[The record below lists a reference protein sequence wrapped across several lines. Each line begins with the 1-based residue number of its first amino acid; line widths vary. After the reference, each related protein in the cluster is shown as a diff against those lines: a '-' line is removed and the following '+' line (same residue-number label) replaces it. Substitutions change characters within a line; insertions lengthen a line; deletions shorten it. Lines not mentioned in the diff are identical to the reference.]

1 MGEPRGEQ
9 DRMEPTEGRTGLVL
23 AGGGAR
29 AAYQVGV
36 LQAIKEILPD
46 PKVNPFPI
54 ISGTSAGAVNAG
66 ALAVY
71 ADDFGKAVDNLLEVW
86 RNFEPRHVYRSDFPG
101 VFANSTRWLSGFFF
115 GAFLKNKRISLL
127 DNRPLQHLLSR
138 RLDFSRIQGN
148 IDAGALDAVAITCS
162 GYTSGQ
168 SCSFYQ
174 AREGT
179 EEWKRS
185 TRIGIKADIAVEHL
199 MASSAIPFM
208 FPAHKLNREYF
219 GDGSMR
225 QIAPVS
231 PALHLGADRVIV
243 VGTARIRSE
252 TPERTRGDIYP
263 SLAAIAGHVM
273 NSIFLDSLAVD
284 IERLERINRTI
295 SCVPV
300 DALRKMGLT
309 LHHVDVLVLTPS
321 EPLDAIA
328 LKHVRSLPW
337 PIRFLLRS
345 VGAMRRGGANLASY
359 LLFEKGYCRELIE
372 LGYKDTL
379 AQRDEVEAFMAG
391 GLSTVPG
398 AYLRT
403 ARFRV
408 TAAMRA
414 AAAAAESQGGTT
426 PA

>member
-1 MGEPRGEQ
+1 
-9 DRMEPTEGRTGLVL
+9 MESLGGKTGLDL

-66 ALAVY
+66 SLAVY

-86 RNFEPRHVYRSDFPG
+86 RNFEPRHVYRADFAG
-101 VFANSTRWLSGFFF
+101 VAVNSSRWLAGFFF

-127 DNRPLQHLLSR
+127 DNRPLHYLLSR
-138 RLDFSRIQGN
+138 RLDFGRIAKN
-148 IDAGALDAVAITCS
+148 IEAGALDALAITCS

-168 SCSFYQ
+168 SCSFYE

-179 EEWKRS
+179 LEWKRS
-185 TRIGIKADIAVEHL
+185 QRIGIRAPIRVEHL
-199 MASSAIPFM
+199 MASSAIPFL

-243 VGTARIRSE
+243 VGTARIRSDA
-252 TPERTRGDIYP
+252 PDRTRGDNYP
-263 SLAAIAGHVM
+263 SLAQIAGHVM

-295 SCVPV
+295 SCVPE

-328 LKHVRSLPW
+328 VKHVRNLPW

-379 AQRDEVEAFMAG
+379 AQRDEVEAFISG

-403 ARFRV
+403 VKFKV
-408 TAAMRA
+408 TAPLERA
-414 AAAAAESQGGTT
+414 ATPEGQG
-426 PA
+426 P